1 MFQAMCESMYCRVW
15 DGLEVGQCQRAEG
28 LCMEEAQWRM
38 RDTPGGRVAEDE
50 TQVSQVRLEERAE

>member
-1 MFQAMCESMYCRVW
+1 MYCRVW